1 MITDDNFA
9 SSPRKKEQE
18 LKIMDHS
25 VDIEQLLP
33 GIDKLWEHTKGDR
46 DIRIAILDGP
56 VNLNH
61 ETLKDADIT
70 SLDPPENKKIRSAHG
85 TFVSSLIFGQHSG
98 AIKGVAPNCSG
109 MVKSIYYEEQNGQLR
124 SSSQT
129 DIETGIRKALEHGA
143 DIINISGGEGLTD
156 GSEIISTLANALQI
170 CEEKGVLVVAA
181 TGNEGVNKIHIP
193 ASYPTV
199 LAVGSIN
206 EEGNPSTFSNWEK
219 ISTDTGLVTIGEN
232 LKGATPE
239 QNSNLAIA
247 NGTSFSTALVS
258 GVAGLLA
265 SLQKASGKPK
275 NLLDIRKT
283 LLQRVTPC
291 VEEEGI
297 NCERIMNGRL
307 NITRALDD
315 ILHHHEGQAP
325 SSPVATPQ
333 ITPSGCSCSSSTDSK
348 TLLTTNNITMENE
361 TNVQPS
367 AAFEPQSHSGGEQ
380 VSPSSSQEVTPS
392 SAANGSVAIPAATS
406 AVSANSNIQP
416 SEKSIADPGVASVA
430 TFNPALN
437 PGIYPDF
444 ENSQLVNAIG
454 QPSYDFVTQN
464 NLDLFTAHMKE
475 WYSDLPKVL
484 KDNLTDSPHDHL
496 SMAAF
501 LLYRD
506 EHHQPNALMASQL
519 IWLLNMNSTPV
530 YAISPSLAEFRGN
543 IYYTMELFLADNVG
557 LKVEAYQEFT
567 SNPESSAEW
576 DTMFDDVK
584 GDDDEMRMVLPGY
597 ISGQSKLLNRNVIES
612 VTPVAYGLNDWTL
625 NALMT
630 SMKIEDSYKDKL
642 KSILK
647 RLYVNTQNKGQT
659 PDDRALNYSL
669 YNIIEL
675 SEIVKEAT
683 EEGLQ
688 FSNYKI
694 VPSKVSRQHS
704 ISREVQL
711 TFFDPGNTNKAATTY
726 AMQVD
731 VSGVTPIIVGEI
743 QKWEAPVSITTVVS

>member
-1 MITDDNFA
+1 MNH
-9 SSPRKKEQE
+9 P
-18 LKIMDHS
+18 L
-25 VDIEQLLP
+25 DIEQLLP
-33 GIDKLWEHTKGDR
+33 GIDKLWEHTKGDQ
-46 DIRIAILDGP
+46 DIHIAILDGP
-56 VNLNH
+56 VNLHH
-61 ETLKDADIT
+61 ETLKDANII
-70 SLDPPENKKIRSAHG
+70 SLDPAETKKIRSAHG

-109 MVKSIYYEEQNGQLR
+109 MTKSIYHEESNGQLR
-124 SSSQT
+124 SSAQT
-129 DIETGIRKALEHGA
+129 DIEQGIRKALEHGA
-143 DIINISGGEGLTD
+143 DIINISGGEGFTD
-156 GSEIISTLANALQI
+156 GSEIISTLANALQA
-170 CEEKGVLVVAA
+170 CEEKGVLVIAA
-181 TGNEGVNKIHIP
+181 TGNEGINQIHIP

-206 EEGNPSTFSNWEK
+206 EEGDPSTFSNWGK
-219 ISTDTGLVTIGEN
+219 TTTDTGLVTIGEN

-239 QNSNLAIA
+239 QNSELAVA

-265 SLQKASGKPK
+265 SLQRIAGKPK
-275 NLLDIRKT
+275 NLLDIRKI
-283 LLQRVTPC
+283 LLQSVTPC

-307 NITRALDD
+307 NIVRALDD
-315 ILHHHEGQAP
+315 ILGHHEVQT
-325 SSPVATPQ
+325 SSSFSTSSTEPLEHTDC
-333 ITPSGCSCSSSTDSK
+333 TCSSSVESK
-348 TLLTTNNITMENE
+348 NLLTTNNITMENE
-361 TNVQPS
+361 TNVQAS
-367 AAFEPQSHSGGEQ
+367 AAVEPQSQSGGEQ
-380 VSPSSSQEVTPS
+380 VSPSMSQEVTPS
-392 SAANGSVAIPAATS
+392 SAETSGGVTPSATPNIS
-406 AVSANSNIQP
+406 TNPSIQP
-416 SEKSIADPGVASVA
+416 SEKSIADPGTGSSVT

-475 WYSDLPKVL
+475 WYSDLPKAL

-557 LKVEAYQEFT
+557 LNVEAYQEFT

-576 DTMFDDVK
+576 DTMFDDIK

-597 ISGQSKLLNRNVIES
+597 ISGQSKLLNRNTIES
-612 VTPVAYGLNDWTL
+612 VTPVAHGLNDWTL

-683 EEGLQ
+683 EEDLQ

>member
-1 MITDDNFA
+1 MNHPI
-9 SSPRKKEQE
+9 
-18 LKIMDHS
+18 
-25 VDIEQLLP
+25 DIEHLLP
-33 GIDKLWEHTKGDR
+33 GIDHLWEYTKGDQ
-46 DIRIAILDGP
+46 DIHIAILDGP
-56 VNLNH
+56 VNLDH
-61 ETLKDADIT
+61 ESLKNANII
-70 SLDPPENKKIRSAHG
+70 SLDPPETRKIRSAHG
-85 TFVSSLIFGQHSG
+85 TFVSSLIFGQHPG
-98 AIKGVAPNCSG
+98 AIKGIAPNCSG
-109 MVKSIYYEEQNGQLR
+109 LVKSIYYEEQNGQLR

-129 DIETGIRKALEHGA
+129 DIEQGIRMALEKGA
-143 DIINISGGEGLTD
+143 DIINISGGQGLAD
-156 GSEIISTLANALQI
+156 GSEIINTLANALQI
-170 CEEKGVLVVAA
+170 CEERGVLVVAA
-181 TGNEGVNKIHIP
+181 TGNEGVNQIHIP

-206 EEGNPSTFSNWEK
+206 EEGDPSTFSNWAK
-219 ISTDTGLVTIGEN
+219 TTTDTGLVTIGEN

-239 QNSNLAIA
+239 QNSNLAVA

-265 SLQKASGKPK
+265 SLQKRSGKPK
-275 NLLDIRKT
+275 NLLEVRKT
-283 LLQRVTPC
+283 LLRSVTPC
-291 VEEEGI
+291 AEEEDI

-307 NITRALDD
+307 NIKQALSEFLDK
-315 ILHHHEGQAP
+315 HEVKP
-325 SSPVATPQ
+325 SSSFATPPDGQ
-333 ITPSGCSCSSSTDSK
+333 QETSNCTCSSSTDSK
-348 TLLTTNNITMENE
+348 NLLTTNNLTMENE
-361 TNVQPS
+361 ANVQPS
-367 AAFEPQSHSGGEQ
+367 AAIEPQTQSGGEQ
-380 VSPSSSQEVTPS
+380 VSPSASQDVTPS
-392 SAANGSVAIPAATS
+392 SVETGGAVTPAATPTINT
-406 AVSANSNIQP
+406 NSSIQP

-557 LKVEAYQEFT
+557 LNVEAYQEFT

-576 DTMFDDVK
+576 DTMFDDHK

-625 NALMT
+625 NALMS
-630 SMKIEDSYKDKL
+630 SMRIEDSYKDKL

-726 AMQVD
+726 ALQVD
-731 VSGVTPIIVGEI
+731 VSGVTPIIIGEI
-743 QKWEAPVSITTVVS
+743 QRWEAPVSITAVVS